1 MTSTRADRIATRR
14 HAPAFTTVETSSTI
28 EPLISILTGLT
39 GLFLLVIYLFL
50 RFDQNTTNQ
59 IS

>member
-1 MTSTRADRIATRR
+1 M
-14 HAPAFTTVETSSTI
+14 ETSSTI